1 MNHVCPFSIEQLLQM
16 CRMTV
21 LRVIISLFRFF
32 RSQYFYQLLNS
43 LYIMYFVYVL
53 SLSLPPV
60 PDPPVNVQTVTYGT
74 QNIHINWSEPIFGPG
89 IDDLINTLRGDN
101 PEYLVRVD
109 GELTITTNITE
120 VNLTADDGLQP
131 GSLHRIEVGVPLP
144 FHFTCTSLLYCL

>member
-1 MNHVCPFSIEQLLQM
+1 MLFFLGEGGGGQVFFSLNTFTNYLMN
-16 CRMTV
+16 
-21 LRVIISLFRFF
+21 
-32 RSQYFYQLLNS
+32 

-74 QNIHINWSEPIFGPG
+74 ENIHINWSEPIFGPD
-89 IDDLINTLRGDN
+89 IDDLTNTLRGDN

-131 GSLHRIEVGVPLP
+131 GSLYRIEVGVPFP
-144 FHFTCTSLLYCL
+144 FHFTRTSPLYCL